1 VAGRA
6 RVGDARYDHD
16 FSPAQGTMDM
26 AMDGIDDDIRG
37 AAMQS
42 GKTELDPGES
52 AGGDAGSMT
61 FLGSSI
67 AMDAVFG
74 DDK

>member
-1 VAGRA
+1 
-6 RVGDARYDHD
+6 
-16 FSPAQGTMDM
+16 MDM

-37 AAMQS
+37 VAMQS